1 MKNTKK
7 LTRDQVIELFGR
19 AYGYNIKGI
28 RGVRVKMIDHHGNPL
43 APERYC
49 YKLSFT
55 IDGMNQKFAFWP
67 ETVGLQWC
75 K

>member
-1 MKNTKK
+1 MKETKK
-7 LTRDQVIELFGR
+7 LTREQVIKSFSCD
-19 AYGYNIKGI
+19 YGYNIKGI
-28 RGVRVKMIDHHGNPL
+28 RGVRVKIIDHSGNPL

-55 IDGMNQKFAFWP
+55 VNEIKQKFAYWP
-67 ETVGLQWC
+67 ETVGLQFC